1 MLRNLFRIFI
11 YFPLSLIVNGLNIPC
26 SGTRSLYQTIR
37 HMSLKNSY
45 AFFLLM
51 LTLSLCYFFSEL
63 ITSTVSNPF
72 LSVLISCYIFINLCV
87 SIQMSITAKDLSL
100 GKMYQESNYYLSSDK
115 FVSSVTQKKITK
127 NDEDLNEEI
136 DKLPENNVGV

>member
-1 MLRNLFRIFI
+1 
-11 YFPLSLIVNGLNIPC
+11 
-26 SGTRSLYQTIR
+26 
-37 HMSLKNSY
+37 
-45 AFFLLM
+45 
-51 LTLSLCYFFSEL
+51 
-63 ITSTVSNPF
+63 
-72 LSVLISCYIFINLCV
+72 
-87 SIQMSITAKDLSL
+87 MSITAKDLSL